1 MGFNSLFGGGMP
13 GITMQ
18 QPQQPPAGANSFN
31 SMFDNS
37 MFSSMFGN
45 MGGNS
50 QPSRQTRDFIMF
62 LSVIWTCSIGC
73 DISRNSHLN
82 HRHQQAIHLLRSAPQ
97 PNQLHRRI
105 CLECHNSSN
114 NSNLQATPLHH
125 SVLPRKQ
132 QRRRRCLAEIP
143 PVYSAMVY

>member
-1 MGFNSLFGGGMP
+1 MSYRYITEKGPAQGQQMGFNNLFGGGMP

-50 QPSRQTRDFIMF
+50 QPSRQTRGHIIIIKCI
-62 LSVIWTCSIGC
+62 L
-73 DISRNSHLN
+73 
-82 HRHQQAIHLLRSAPQ
+82 
-97 PNQLHRRI
+97 
-105 CLECHNSSN
+105 
-114 NSNLQATPLHH
+114 
-125 SVLPRKQ
+125 
-132 QRRRRCLAEIP
+132 
-143 PVYSAMVY
+143 